1 MTFDSKED
9 FIFSYS
15 FIDETDE
22 KIKDYKK
29 WNNERQ
35 VLANFSIEEVL
46 QLEEQNRIRIKFRPN
61 YRQSSTRYIII
72 VAPRNKNNTFE
83 NLSNPCYV
91 TKLITEKINGVIIKT
106 IYDIGEYDLIEV
118 DVDISE
124 ILDIMGNY
132 FVTILSQE
140 LRFEKKLNFYSPF
153 KFGYEIEEP
162 IPIKIEEKQEFNF
175 NENAYFEIE
184 YIKNSENKEIF
195 FLYYNLEKQNPFEII
210 IQGVNNID
218 EVFNINNIEGYV
230 NFIFNEGGF
239 YKINFKSS
247 NINNNEEI
255 KGTFKIVSSE
265 YPFKIDISKTIN
277 FDEININE
285 NKTISLQLYTD
296 TLEKDYIKKIEIN
309 NINFTQINKILSIKK
324 DEESEYKKLNFNYFE
339 FEKNSN
345 YSIIINFNKVGEN
358 KYTLEKFN
366 IEEFSLDNIQNF
378 KLGSIKFNDRNDKFL
393 IINWTNYDN
402 NIIINIKNNNPKF
415 YISKINETKKL
426 EEQFQDLFFEKLN
439 DLTIN
444 RQNSSLFE
452 VLMVELDNK
461 ETEIIFEK
469 KKKVATTMRR
479 RRMMIFL
486 LFI

>member
-1 MTFDSKED
+1 M
-9 FIFSYS
+9 
-15 FIDETDE
+15 
-22 KIKDYKK
+22 
-29 WNNERQ
+29 
-35 VLANFSIEEVL
+35 
-46 QLEEQNRIRIKFRPN
+46 
-61 YRQSSTRYIII
+61 
-72 VAPRNKNNTFE
+72 
-83 NLSNPCYV
+83 
-91 TKLITEKINGVIIKT
+91 
-106 IYDIGEYDLIEV
+106 
-118 DVDISE
+118 
-124 ILDIMGNY
+124 
-132 FVTILSQE
+132 
-140 LRFEKKLNFYSPF
+140 
-153 KFGYEIEEP
+153 
-162 IPIKIEEKQEFNF
+162 
-175 NENAYFEIE
+175 
-184 YIKNSENKEIF
+184 
-195 FLYYNLEKQNPFEII
+195 
-210 IQGVNNID
+210 
-218 EVFNINNIEGYV
+218 

-444 RQNSSLFE
+444 RKNSSLFE

>member
-140 LRFEKKLNFYSPF
+140 LRFEKN
-153 KFGYEIEEP
+153 
-162 IPIKIEEKQEFNF
+162 
-175 NENAYFEIE
+175 
-184 YIKNSENKEIF
+184 
-195 FLYYNLEKQNPFEII
+195 
-210 IQGVNNID
+210 
-218 EVFNINNIEGYV
+218 
-230 NFIFNEGGF
+230 
-239 YKINFKSS
+239 
-247 NINNNEEI
+247 
-255 KGTFKIVSSE
+255 
-265 YPFKIDISKTIN
+265 
-277 FDEININE
+277 
-285 NKTISLQLYTD
+285 
-296 TLEKDYIKKIEIN
+296 
-309 NINFTQINKILSIKK
+309 
-324 DEESEYKKLNFNYFE
+324 
-339 FEKNSN
+339 
-345 YSIIINFNKVGEN
+345 
-358 KYTLEKFN
+358 
-366 IEEFSLDNIQNF
+366 
-378 KLGSIKFNDRNDKFL
+378 
-393 IINWTNYDN
+393 
-402 NIIINIKNNNPKF
+402 
-415 YISKINETKKL
+415 
-426 EEQFQDLFFEKLN
+426 
-439 DLTIN
+439 
-444 RQNSSLFE
+444 
-452 VLMVELDNK
+452 
-461 ETEIIFEK
+461 
-469 KKKVATTMRR
+469 
-479 RRMMIFL
+479 
-486 LFI
+486 